1 MLDRFHA
8 QSLCLMLENG
18 AFTVGEKATLL
29 GIGSGLSSLMMA
41 IEWKKEIK

>member
-1 MLDRFHA
+1 MSITLSHA
-8 QSLCLMLENG
+8 IENG
-18 AFTVGEKATLL
+18 AFTAGEKATLL